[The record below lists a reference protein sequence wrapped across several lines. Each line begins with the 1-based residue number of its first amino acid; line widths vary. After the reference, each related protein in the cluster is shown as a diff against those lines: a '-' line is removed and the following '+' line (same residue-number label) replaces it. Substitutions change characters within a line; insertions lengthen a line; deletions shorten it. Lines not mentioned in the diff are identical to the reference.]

1 MSITVGVSSLITLLI
16 LGLGI
21 MVIKELKGMIAG
33 YNLLP
38 KIMIILVAI
47 LASMLLEIA
56 SVIVEYIKREK
67 ITEEDI

>member
-1 MSITVGVSSLITLLI
+1 
-16 LGLGI
+16 

-33 YNLLP
+33 NNLLP

-56 SVIVEYIKREK
+56 SVIVEYIKGEK
-67 ITEEDI
+67 KTEEDI